1 MSVKS
6 HKDTLI
12 VSACLLGIPCRYDG
26 GSNTLPS
33 EQIDKLRERYLL
45 IPICPEQ
52 LGGLST
58 PRIPAEILPDGSVIN
73 KAGED
78 VTQAFERGAAA
89 ALAIA
94 RLNSCRLACMKDG
107 SPSCG
112 TRRIYD
118 GTFGNISIAGKGR
131 TVKSF
136 EKEQIKVYNENEI
149 ERLTE
154 ENHHV

>member
-1 MSVKS
+1 MSIKP
-6 HKDTLI
+6 HKEALI

-26 GSNTLPS
+26 NSNSLPA
-33 EQIDKLRERYLL
+33 ELIDKLREHYLL
-45 IPICPEQ
+45 IPVCPEQ

-58 PRIPAEILPDGSVIN
+58 PRIPAEIMQDGSLIN

-89 ALAIA
+89 ALDIA
-94 RLNSCRLACMKDG
+94 RLNGCRLACMKDG

-112 TRRIYD
+112 SRRIYD
-118 GTFGNISIAGKGR
+118 GTFGNISIPGKGI

-154 ENHHV
+154 EDHHV